1 MTRPD
6 VEDGDRV
13 GLCARCLH
21 CRPIVSDRG
30 SRFFRCGRSDVD
42 RRFPRFP
49 RLPVHVCAGFDD
61 TRSAPVETLS
71 MTTPVTIRPATI
83 DDVGTILSFIR
94 QLADYEQLLDQ
105 VVATEERLRESLF
118 GAAPAA
124 EVLLALDG
132 GRPVGFA
139 LFFHTYS
146 TFLAQRGVYL
156 EDLFVEPAARGRGVG
171 RLLLG
176 AVARVAV
183 ERDCGRLEWAV
194 LDWNEPAIGFYRRMG
209 ADLMAEW
216 KICRLTGEA
225 LATVGRGGAG
235 GAAVR

>member
-1 MTRPD
+1 
-6 VEDGDRV
+6 
-13 GLCARCLH
+13 
-21 CRPIVSDRG
+21 
-30 SRFFRCGRSDVD
+30 
-42 RRFPRFP
+42 
-49 RLPVHVCAGFDD
+49 
-61 TRSAPVETLS
+61 
-71 MTTPVTIRPATI
+71 MTTPLTIRPATI

-94 QLADYEQLLDQ
+94 QLADYEQLLDR

-139 LFFHTYS
+139 LFFHNYS

-171 RLLLG
+171 RLLLA

-183 ERDCGRLEWAV
+183 ERACGRLEWAV

-216 KICRLTGEA
+216 RICRLTGEA
-225 LATVGRGGAG
+225 LATVGRGEAD
-235 GAAVR
+235 GAAAG